1 MNDGAYVGFDEQ
13 GAARD
18 LLDRWGATAAQEG
31 HPLWFQLRGDRG
43 GLVTRQL
50 SYPNGLLGR
59 VVPIRWT
66 GVAVVATGRFR
77 LLDEAH
83 EPPAAM
89 IPGFAGGLAL
99 ACVLSR
105 RGVIGWR
112 LTLPDGSYLDPV
124 PEEGFMMDVLRRSL
138 ALDTPPPPES
148 TVGLQLAAW
157 MCAIP
162 GVAAEEARKLG
173 WEEALRLHPALVDGP
188 HLDSAEAETIVGAG
202 DRQADWDI
210 MRRLAA
216 AGLDAEIMPP
226 PDLATWMDAGMF
238 ARWVLG
244 RLPTVNDMLPAMRES
259 LEPDA
264 YRRLCHLA
272 RKLENRAT
280 VG

>member
-1 MNDGAYVGFDEQ
+1 MHDGAYVGFDEMQ
-13 GAARD
+13 AAHD
-18 LLDRWGATAAQEG
+18 LLDRWGAKAAQEG

-43 GLVTRQL
+43 GMVTRQVTD
-50 SYPNGLLGR
+50 PDGLLGR
-59 VVPIRWT
+59 VVPSRWT

-105 RGVIGWR
+105 RSVIGWR
-112 LTLPDGSYLDPV
+112 MRLPDGSFHDPV

-148 TVGLQLAAW
+148 TVGLQLTAW
-157 MCAIP
+157 LCAIS
-162 GVAAEEARKLG
+162 GVAAEESRRLG
-173 WEEALRLHPALVDGP
+173 WDEALWLHPALADEPPVDRM
-188 HLDSAEAETIVGAG
+188 EAETLLNTGA
-202 DRQADWDI
+202 RQADWDI

-216 AGLDAEIMPP
+216 AGLEAEIMPP
-226 PDLATWMDAGMF
+226 PDLAAWMDSGMF

-244 RLPTVNDMLPAMRES
+244 RLPTVDSLLPTLRES
-259 LEPDA
+259 LETDA

-272 RKLENRAT
+272 RKLDSRAAAA
-280 VG
+280 